1 MEAAL
6 IVVSRGFLKCL
17 MYRTIAQHAST
28 AIFVIHPDL
37 ELKLGAFQK
46 IPPVF

>member
-1 MEAAL
+1 MEAAF
-6 IVVSRGFLKCL
+6 IIVSRGFLKC

-46 IPPVF
+46 IPVF